1 MKHLKEVLGTR
12 CSVTVY
18 MILLNIFGTL
28 VDMMSFLVAPNV
40 VGKSDERKGL
50 AQFTVKDLKDSMCTH
65 KETHISCRYRVEI
78 ANDDMQ
84 MLILQLVEL
93 DLKLNS
99 ATRVFPV
106 KMRVLTWKEWD
117 SVHYDR
123 AL

>member
-1 MKHLKEVLGTR
+1 MKHLKEVLGKR

-18 MILLNIFGTL
+18 IILLNIFGTL

-40 VGKSDERKGL
+40 VVMSDERKVL

-78 ANDDMQ
+78 ASDDMQ
-84 MLILQLVEL
+84 ILILQLVEL